1 MVEEESLKE
10 RLISKAI
17 DVFSL
22 KGYAAANLTDVTEVV
37 GVSRGPIY
45 YHFKDKYGLYK
56 AAFDQ
61 WETSIRTS
69 HGAIITQTGKPII
82 EILGETIVNCMDIY
96 LKFRPYFFVGIE
108 TLDEL
113 EQLRQRYY
121 TLIQDIYDDKIVAV
135 RQAMDDGEISRAL
148 TPELIV
154 DTVYVIYDG
163 IRIGLE
169 RPGRALDPRHLK
181 TIVDTQMSVLEQ
193 SVRMRTSTRA

>member
-1 MVEEESLKE
+1 MAEEESLKD

-45 YHFKDKYGLYK
+45 YHFKDKLGLYR
-56 AAFDQ
+56 AAFDL

-69 HGAIITQTGKPII
+69 HGAILAQANKPII
-82 EILGETIVNCMDIY
+82 QILGETILNCMDIY

-108 TLDEL
+108 TLEEL
-113 EQLRQRYY
+113 EPLRRRYY
-121 TLIQDIYDDKIVAV
+121 ALIQDIYDDKIVAV
-135 RQAMDDGEISRAL
+135 RKAMDQGSLGRSLA
-148 TPELIV
+148 PELIV

-163 IRIGLE
+163 IRVGLE
-169 RPGRALDPRHLK
+169 RPGRALDPRHLR
-181 TIVDTQMSVLEQ
+181 TIVDRQMSVLEQ
-193 SVRMRTSTRA
+193 SVGPSRPT